1 MAVGSPS
8 TFRPLYFYLASYGD
22 MSDDIFGVRGI
33 VGVPRWWSS
42 PEATEERSSRVI
54 PREKFVT

>member
-42 PEATEERSSRVI
+42 PAATGKDLPALSRG
-54 PREKFVT
+54 KS